1 MTAVSVLI
9 PLWLVWTAGVLIP
22 GPNFLAVTHVAAAHG
37 RRAGLLTAQGVALGA
52 IFWALAG
59 LFGLKIVFAAFPW
72 AWTFIKFA
80 GAVYLIATGVSMW
93 RRAVP
98 LDAGLQLRAAGA
110 FRIGLLTNLSNAKTA
125 AFAASLFAVAVPQ
138 GAPQWIT
145 VAAFGLIVGTAW
157 GWYSLCGIM
166 ASHHRVTASYKRFR
180 TVLKRGAGA
189 VFVGFGATLA
199 LDSREF

>member
-22 GPNFLAVTHVAAAHG
+22 GPNFLAVTHA
-37 RRAGLLTAQGVALGA
+37 
-52 IFWALAG
+52 
-59 LFGLKIVFAAFPW
+59 
-72 AWTFIKFA
+72 
-80 GAVYLIATGVSMW
+80 
-93 RRAVP
+93 
-98 LDAGLQLRAAGA
+98 
-110 FRIGLLTNLSNAKTA
+110 
-125 AFAASLFAVAVPQ
+125 AASLFAVAVPQ

-189 VFVGFGATLA
+189 DFVGFGAALA